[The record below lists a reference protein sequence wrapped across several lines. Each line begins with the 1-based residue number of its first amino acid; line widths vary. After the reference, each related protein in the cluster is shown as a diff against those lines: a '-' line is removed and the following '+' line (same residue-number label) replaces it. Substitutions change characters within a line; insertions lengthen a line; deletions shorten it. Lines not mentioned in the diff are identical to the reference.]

1 MAVLGVAGIG
11 MTSVLASPL
20 AGQDLQDRVPV
31 LLVPGWFETAEDLA
45 GFRVR
50 LRSAGWPAEAMAAV
64 TFQDPTG
71 GNGVHAREIARAV
84 TLLRERTGAPRVD
97 IVAHSMGG
105 LATRLYLKEEPG
117 AVRRVV
123 FLATPHRGTLSAYLA
138 FGEGREEMLPG
149 SPFLTALNDG
159 PPVPEG
165 VEAMTVRTIIDT
177 HIVPGESAT
186 LPGVPDH
193 VLCCVTHEGLTRDLA
208 AFQVVRDFLLKE
220 GA

>member
-20 AGQDLQDRVPV
+20 AGQDQQDRVPV

-84 TLLRERTGAPRVD
+84 TLLRERTGAP
-97 IVAHSMGG
+97 S
-105 LATRLYLKEEPG
+105 
-117 AVRRVV
+117 
-123 FLATPHRGTLSAYLA
+123 S
-138 FGEGREEMLPG
+138 
-149 SPFLTALNDG
+149 
-159 PPVPEG
+159 
-165 VEAMTVRTIIDT
+165 
-177 HIVPGESAT
+177 
-186 LPGVPDH
+186 
-193 VLCCVTHEGLTRDLA
+193 
-208 AFQVVRDFLLKE
+208 LL
-220 GA
+220 